1 MNIYNLISDL
11 DKKISAEVEIDD
23 KNNIQL
29 TMLLIECKYNLD
41 IIASIDFGKSNSDDT
56 QLREVIKLLSS
67 AALEKLLINGSFK
80 SNSVFMKWL
89 YKSYNQI
96 SFLIFESSE
105 DQEQISPNDTLLFN
119 MYKRITVL
127 KALATINPPYTSLKQ
142 LNFKKRMINLNEVL
156 LEINSKIH
164 ILWEYSAVKKKADS
178 WMQSAHQI
186 KKTRILI
193 R

>member
-11 DKKISAEVEIDD
+11 DKRLSTEVEMDD

-41 IIASIDFGKSNSDDT
+41 IIASIDFEKSNNDDT

-67 AALEKLLINGSFK
+67 EALEKLLLNGSFK

-89 YKSYNQI
+89 YKSFNQI
-96 SFLIFESSE
+96 SALIFESSE

-119 MYKRITVL
+119 MYKRIAVL
-127 KALATINPPYTSLKQ
+127 KALSTINPPYTALKQ
-142 LNFKKRMINLNEVL
+142 LNFRTRLKYLNDIL
-156 LEINSKIH
+156 LEINSKIK
-164 ILWEYSAVKKKADS
+164 L
-178 WMQSAHQI
+178 
-186 KKTRILI
+186 
-193 R
+193 

>member
-1 MNIYNLISDL
+1 MRLYSHYLGNYIGHLNKILMNIYNLISDL

-96 SFLIFESSE
+96 SSLIFESSE

-127 KALATINPPYTSLKQ
+127 KALATINPPYTALKQ
-142 LNFKKRMINLNEVL
+142 LNYKKRMINLNKVL

-164 ILWEYSAVKKKADS
+164 I
-178 WMQSAHQI
+178 
-186 KKTRILI
+186 
-193 R
+193 

>member
-96 SFLIFESSE
+96 SSLIFESSE

>member
-1 MNIYNLISDL
+1 MRLYYHGLGNYIGHLNNCLMNIYNLISDL

-41 IIASIDFGKSNSDDT
+41 IIASIDLGKSNSDDT

-96 SFLIFESSE
+96 SSLIFESSE

-164 ILWEYSAVKKKADS
+164 I
-178 WMQSAHQI
+178 
-186 KKTRILI
+186 
-193 R
+193 

>member
-1 MNIYNLISDL
+1 MKIYNLISDL
-11 DKKISAEVEIDD
+11 DKKLSTEIEMDD

-41 IIASIDFGKSNSDDT
+41 IIASIDFEKSNNDDT

-67 AALEKLLINGSFK
+67 TALEKLLFNGSFK

-89 YKSYNQI
+89 YKTFNQL
-96 SFLIFESSE
+96 SDLIFESSE

-127 KALATINPPYTSLKQ
+127 KALSTINPPYTSLKNINYIIR
-142 LNFKKRMINLNEVL
+142 LRNLNTVL
-156 LEINSKIH
+156 LKINSKIN
-164 ILWEYSAVKKKADS
+164 L
-178 WMQSAHQI
+178 
-186 KKTRILI
+186 
-193 R
+193 

>member
-11 DKKISAEVEIDD
+11 DKKISTEVEMDE

-41 IIASIDFGKSNSDDT
+41 IIASIDFDKSNSDDI
-56 QLREVIKLLSS
+56 QLREVLKLLSS
-67 AALEKLLINGSFK
+67 DALEKLLLNGSFK

-96 SFLIFESSE
+96 SSLIFESSE

-119 MYKRITVL
+119 MYKRIIVL
-127 KALATINPPYTSLKQ
+127 KALATINPPYTSLKKINY
-142 LNFKKRMINLNEVL
+142 LVRLKNLNGVL
-156 LEINSKIH
+156 LKINSKIN
-164 ILWEYSAVKKKADS
+164 L
-178 WMQSAHQI
+178 
-186 KKTRILI
+186 
-193 R
+193 